1 VSAIEGDIRPFYLF
15 AGRGIRYTVARN
27 EHLCADWN
35 IHCEVDEQGR
45 LVLIS
50 SSGGRCI
57 AESTWS
63 VFACYDRDDA
73 ADPYLDLWLLSCG
86 YTPVSYQVEQ
96 WQDRYTPARLI
107 PNIVAKWMSVL
118 IWPGA
123 SAAQSRYQRHWD
135 ASAQAW
141 KQTAHHQQ
149 KMTGIVIET
158 NAFIAPQLG
167 CTYLTAQSGKNRYT
181 FQATS
186 TFQRADIGVP
196 GWETPLNLSTSIG
209 NQ

>member
-1 VSAIEGDIRPFYLF
+1 
-15 AGRGIRYTVARN
+15 
-27 EHLCADWN
+27 
-35 IHCEVDEQGR
+35 
-45 LVLIS
+45 
-50 SSGGRCI
+50 
-57 AESTWS
+57 
-63 VFACYDRDDA
+63 
-73 ADPYLDLWLLSCG
+73 
-86 YTPVSYQVEQ
+86 
-96 WQDRYTPARLI
+96 
-107 PNIVAKWMSVL
+107 L

-123 SAAQSRYQRHWD
+123 SAAQSHYQRHWD